1 MAETVAGP
9 VAHLSWS
16 AERSLPPGV
25 RDALVGAGA
34 PFELHTEQVLGHDA
48 TVFARRARSLRE
60 LLDTYSAAALDLP
73 FLVAPGREWTYREAL
88 ADIDAT
94 AVLLAERY
102 GIRAGDRVAVVA
114 ANSAEYA
121 VLMWAV
127 VSIGAIVTS
136 LNGWWTAP
144 ELEYGIG
151 LTSPALVAGDER
163 RLARLAPGSVPAGV
177 PVRLLGDLFEQ
188 SREFVGKPLPQADI
202 TEDSPAVILFT
213 SGTTGRAKGA
223 TLSHRNI
230 INFAQSTLLLAA
242 VANPAAADPALAP
255 PAQGATILASPMFH
269 VSGLLGVL
277 MSGSALRTT
286 LVFPPPGA
294 WDPAGYLRLTERH
307 RVTSWSGVP
316 TQYWRLLRHPDLA
329 AYDLSSVRNIGAGGA
344 VFPPE
349 LVRELHAAL
358 PNVRLGNG
366 YGMSE
371 SVGLGTLIGGDL
383 YLEFPNSVGPAQPTV
398 EVQIRDES
406 GTLLREHEVG
416 EIHLRT
422 PSIFLG
428 YWNDPAATDAA
439 LVAGR
444 WYRTGDYGRVSGG
457 LLYLESRRRDL
468 ILRGGENVYPIEI
481 ENRLVEHAEIADA
494 AVIGVDHPELG
505 QEVKAFVVRTAGSA
519 LSAADVRDWCALA
532 LAGFKVPAHVE
543 FRDSL
548 PYTATGKVMKHQL
561 EAEQG

>member
-1 MAETVAGP
+1 
-9 VAHLSWS
+9 
-16 AERSLPPGV
+16 
-25 RDALVGAGA
+25 
-34 PFELHTEQVLGHDA
+34 
-48 TVFARRARSLRE
+48 
-60 LLDTYSAAALDLP
+60 
-73 FLVAPGREWTYREAL
+73 
-88 ADIDAT
+88 
-94 AVLLAERY
+94 
-102 GIRAGDRVAVVA
+102 
-114 ANSAEYA
+114 
-121 VLMWAV
+121 
-127 VSIGAIVTS
+127 
-136 LNGWWTAP
+136 
-144 ELEYGIG
+144 
-151 LTSPALVAGDER
+151 
-163 RLARLAPGSVPAGV
+163 
-177 PVRLLGDLFEQ
+177 
-188 SREFVGKPLPQADI
+188 
-202 TEDSPAVILFT
+202 
-213 SGTTGRAKGA
+213 
-223 TLSHRNI
+223 
-230 INFAQSTLLLAA
+230 
-242 VANPAAADPALAP
+242 
-255 PAQGATILASPMFH
+255 
-269 VSGLLGVL
+269 
-277 MSGSALRTT
+277 
-286 LVFPPPGA
+286 
-294 WDPAGYLRLTERH
+294 
-307 RVTSWSGVP
+307 
-316 TQYWRLLRHPDLA
+316 
-329 AYDLSSVRNIGAGGA
+329 
-344 VFPPE
+344 
-349 LVRELHAAL
+349 VRELHAAL